1 MSNEAKP
8 NTKLTQL
15 ISEFEGTVRSFSPEL
30 WPEKS
35 FNKLINHY
43 EHQGHINSALEVV
56 NLALSQYKTKADFH
70 LIRARLLMRQSR
82 LEEALDSISF
92 AEQFAPSHDID
103 LIFTKV
109 KIFCLQRKEHEA
121 LHFISGFRCG
131 YHKTDL
137 QEIIL
142 AEAFIYESMKDFEK
156 MFYSL
161 KEALTLNPNNS
172 KALQQIWVS
181 VEFSKKYEE
190 SISLHQH
197 IIDQNP
203 YSHLAWYNLGHAWSC
218 IGEYEKA
225 LEALEYSYLINPQF
239 EQAYL
244 DCAELSLQLGQY
256 EKAYRCYHEANDIF
270 GPDTEMIVYMAECLT
285 KLNRHSEAKEL
296 LKQSIAQ
303 DPYNDEVFFYLGEC
317 YTHESNWTKALD
329 CYQEALELDEYREE
343 FHLGAAVANE
353 NMGLLKKAE
362 FHYNKAANLGQE
374 QSLYWTRFIQFL
386 LKNKNYSKVAKILDK
401 ADKYSVGTD
410 LSCCRVAWLFFN
422 DSANEAYTLI
432 EEILQDSNDGL
443 KVLFEILPE
452 LKEDVKLKGMVRYFS
467 YSN

>member
-1 MSNEAKP
+1 MKRVSHFTNISS
-8 NTKLTQL
+8 TKIL
-15 ISEFEGTVRSFSPEL
+15 I
-30 WPEKS
+30 
-35 FNKLINHY
+35 LI
-43 EHQGHINSALEVV
+43 
-56 NLALSQYKTKADFH
+56 
-70 LIRARLLMRQSR
+70 
-82 LEEALDSISF
+82 
-92 AEQFAPSHDID
+92 
-103 LIFTKV
+103 
-109 KIFCLQRKEHEA
+109 
-121 LHFISGFRCG
+121 
-131 YHKTDL
+131 
-137 QEIIL
+137 
-142 AEAFIYESMKDFEK
+142 
-156 MFYSL
+156 
-161 KEALTLNPNNS
+161 
-172 KALQQIWVS
+172 
-181 VEFSKKYEE
+181 
-190 SISLHQH
+190 
-197 IIDQNP
+197 
-203 YSHLAWYNLGHAWSC
+203 LAWYNLGHAWSC

-374 QSLYWTRFIQFL
+374 QSLYWT
-386 LKNKNYSKVAKILDK
+386 
-401 ADKYSVGTD
+401 D
-410 LSCCRVAWLFFN
+410 LFSSC
-422 DSANEAYTLI
+422 
-432 EEILQDSNDGL
+432 
-443 KVLFEILPE
+443 
-452 LKEDVKLKGMVRYFS
+452 
-467 YSN
+467 

>member
-1 MSNEAKP
+1 MC
-8 NTKLTQL
+8 
-15 ISEFEGTVRSFSPEL
+15 
-30 WPEKS
+30 
-35 FNKLINHY
+35 
-43 EHQGHINSALEVV
+43 
-56 NLALSQYKTKADFH
+56 
-70 LIRARLLMRQSR
+70 IRDR
-82 LEEALDSISF
+82 
-92 AEQFAPSHDID
+92 
-103 LIFTKV
+103 
-109 KIFCLQRKEHEA
+109 
-121 LHFISGFRCG
+121 
-131 YHKTDL
+131 
-137 QEIIL
+137 
-142 AEAFIYESMKDFEK
+142 
-156 MFYSL
+156 
-161 KEALTLNPNNS
+161 
-172 KALQQIWVS
+172 
-181 VEFSKKYEE
+181 
-190 SISLHQH
+190 
-197 IIDQNP
+197 
-203 YSHLAWYNLGHAWSC
+203 SC